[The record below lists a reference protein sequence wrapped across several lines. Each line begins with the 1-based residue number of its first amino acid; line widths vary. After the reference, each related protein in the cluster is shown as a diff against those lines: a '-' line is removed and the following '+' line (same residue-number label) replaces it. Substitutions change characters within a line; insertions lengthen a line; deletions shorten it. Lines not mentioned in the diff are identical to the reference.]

1 MLSIEVSIEG
11 ERVVVD
17 QLGDLILVHHIDGEQ
32 MDMEEEAWV
41 KVVVLGLSEE
51 AGVKVHPL

>member
-1 MLSIEVSIEG
+1 MVSIEVFIEG

-17 QLGDLILVHHIDGEQ
+17 QLEDLILVHHIDGEQ

-41 KVVVLGLSEE
+41 RVLVLGLSEK
-51 AGVKVHPL
+51 AGV

>member
-1 MLSIEVSIEG
+1 MVSIEVSIEG
-11 ERVVVD
+11 ERVVAD